1 MTFCF
6 ILNFKLW
13 KEFKNF
19 KTVFNYF
26 ANLNRRKQVYCLSIC
41 TNLKTYLNYFY
52 TKKAGSNEL
61 ALRFNVCLISLFGL
75 FILYELCSI
84 SLCFVEYILF
94 ILCVV
99 WFIFS
104 CLCFVELNSFV
115 LLIYTFV
122 NFYYLVL
129 FILLE
134 NIFFFGM

>member
-1 MTFCF
+1 MIPYVSVAPCDLIRITKYKCNVN
-6 ILNFKLW
+6 NFL
-13 KEFKNF
+13 
-19 KTVFNYF
+19 
-26 ANLNRRKQVYCLSIC
+26 
-41 TNLKTYLNYFY
+41 LNYFY
-52 TKKAGSNEL
+52 TKKVGSNEP

-75 FILYELCSI
+75 FILYELCSISLCFVEYILFILCSI

-134 NIFFFGM
+134 NIFVFGM

>member
-1 MTFCF
+1 MIPYVSVAPCDLIRITKYKCNVN
-6 ILNFKLW
+6 NFL
-13 KEFKNF
+13 
-19 KTVFNYF
+19 
-26 ANLNRRKQVYCLSIC
+26 
-41 TNLKTYLNYFY
+41 LNYFY
-52 TKKAGSNEL
+52 TKKAGSNEP
-61 ALRFNVCLISLFGL
+61 ALRFNVCLISLFG
-75 FILYELCSI
+75 
-84 SLCFVEYILF
+84 LF

-134 NIFFFGM
+134 NIFVFGM

>member
-1 MTFCF
+1 MIPYVSVAPCDLIRITKYKCNVN
-6 ILNFKLW
+6 NFL
-13 KEFKNF
+13 
-19 KTVFNYF
+19 
-26 ANLNRRKQVYCLSIC
+26 
-41 TNLKTYLNYFY
+41 LNYFY

-94 ILCVV
+94 IFCVV

-134 NIFFFGM
+134 NIFVFRM